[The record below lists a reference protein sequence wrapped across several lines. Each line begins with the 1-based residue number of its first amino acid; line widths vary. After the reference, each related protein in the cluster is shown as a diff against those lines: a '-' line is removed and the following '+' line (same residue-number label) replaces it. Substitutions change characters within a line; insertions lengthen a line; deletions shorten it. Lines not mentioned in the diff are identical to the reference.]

1 MARNCAFCGKSVGF
15 WEQGTLVCGNTEQ
28 TVCGDCR
35 KKYGELPMKERVKYL
50 LDFGQPEEPER
61 LRDYLSTPEER
72 AQKAREAKKS
82 GLTCLRCGGDM
93 LKYGHKLIPVG
104 EEGVLGPVLRDGLL
118 TPWMELDVLR
128 CEKCGR
134 AEFFLPS
141 PPAGGEPGAHRGDGG
156 LPRVRHRAQLPE
168 RLPHV
173 CPELGQGEAAGGD
186 QEREGEEAP
195 LGGVTPWTAAV

>member
-28 TVCGDCR
+28 TVCGDCQ

-93 LKYGHKLIPVG
+93 LK
-104 EEGVLGPVLRDGLL
+104 
-118 TPWMELDVLR
+118 
-128 CEKCGR
+128 
-134 AEFFLPS
+134 
-141 PPAGGEPGAHRGDGG
+141 
-156 LPRVRHRAQLPE
+156 
-168 RLPHV
+168 
-173 CPELGQGEAAGGD
+173 
-186 QEREGEEAP
+186 
-195 LGGVTPWTAAV
+195 